1 MSRTLQ
7 KPRSR
12 SHVLVSMSLLAVL
25 LAVSGC
31 AAENPD
37 ESAPAP
43 TTPQTPSPSETKV
56 PQPSTEAVQLD
67 QYGVAAA
74 HPEAVAAGIQILDEG
89 GNAVDAAIAT
99 AFAIGVVEPYASGLG
114 GGGATLLAGPEMEPV
129 GYDYRETVA
138 ENGSIPAS
146 GTGVPGMV
154 DGMAT
159 LHEEYGSMAWA

>member
-43 TTPQTPSPSETKV
+43 TTPSPSETEV

-99 AFAIGVVEPYASGLG
+99 AFAIGVVEPMPQASAGVGQRCLPG
-114 GGGATLLAGPEMEPV
+114 RRWNRWGMTTARRWQKMAPFQPRGPECP
-129 GYDYRETVA
+129 GWLTA
-138 ENGSIPAS
+138 WQPCSKS
-146 GTGVPGMV
+146 TGVWHGPIC
-154 DGMAT
+154 
-159 LHEEYGSMAWA
+159 